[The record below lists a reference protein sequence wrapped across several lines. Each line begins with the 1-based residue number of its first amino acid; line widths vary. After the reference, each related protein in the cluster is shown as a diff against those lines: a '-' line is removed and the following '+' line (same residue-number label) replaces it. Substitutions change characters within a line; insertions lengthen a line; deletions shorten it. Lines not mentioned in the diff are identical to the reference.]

1 MKLGIYGSGGLGREI
16 YEIAIRRNL
25 VSSSWDDII
34 FIDDINPE
42 GEYFGTKRVNFETFK
57 SFQDNYEFV
66 IAVGEPSIREKLFN
80 KLIENDCKLTILID
94 PTAVISST
102 AHINK
107 GTIVCEFST
116 IHTGVV
122 LGQNTLIQPF
132 CDLGHDIKV
141 GNHSVLS
148 PHCAPGGNVIF
159 GERVFI
165 GMQSSILELLTIGN
179 DAIVGMGSVVYRDVL
194 AGTTVLGNPAR
205 VTKGSPI
212 GKVFAS
218 K

>member
-80 KLIENDCKLTILID
+80 KLIENDCTLTILID

>member
-42 GEYFGTKRVNFETFK
+42 GEYFGTKRINFETFK
-57 SFQDNYEFV
+57 SFKDNYEFV

-80 KLIENDCKLTILID
+80 KLIENDCTLTILID
-94 PTAVISST
+94 PTAIISST

-148 PHCAPGGNVIF
+148 PHCAPGGYVIF

>member
-42 GEYFGTKRVNFETFK
+42 GEYFGTKRINFETFK
-57 SFQDNYEFV
+57 SFKDNYEFV

-80 KLIENDCKLTILID
+80 KLIENDCTLTILID
-94 PTAVISST
+94 PTAIISST

-148 PHCAPGGNVIF
+148 THCAPGGYVIF

-205 VTKGSPI
+205 VTKGSPT